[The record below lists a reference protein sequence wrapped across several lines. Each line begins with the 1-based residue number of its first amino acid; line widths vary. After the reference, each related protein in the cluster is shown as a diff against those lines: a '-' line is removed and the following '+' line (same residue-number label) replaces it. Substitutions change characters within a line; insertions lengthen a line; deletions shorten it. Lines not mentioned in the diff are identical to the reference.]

1 MLAHY
6 MIYPGLAVAR
16 KRELLIDEI
25 IRVVCDNT
33 QISRHDVM
41 SKSRK
46 REYVDARHYIFYITY
61 NHCNMSLV
69 AIGKHIGFR
78 DHTTVISGRDKIRDL
93 IDYDKK
99 VAQDIKELKQR
110 LHL

>member
-1 MLAHY
+1 
-6 MIYPGLAVAR
+6 
-16 KRELLIDEI
+16 
-25 IRVVCDNT
+25 
-33 QISRHDVM
+33 
-41 SKSRK
+41 
-46 REYVDARHYIFYITY
+46 
-61 NHCNMSLV
+61 MSLV